1 MPSDETTTT
10 PPPRPA
16 PRAPNPSSA
25 SPILLLAT
33 LLDNY
38 VRGTPEPEHEPNPIR
53 QCFQTTESI
62 HGTVVRVFHHVTYPI
77 AFVCAFLYHIIRYA
91 KEKNTDSFYSSDTY
105 DTAFQPSTPAFA
117 SDQDSAPH
125 LVSRRTK
132 SSRTVSHQRHGV
144 CTDER

>member
-1 MPSDETTTT
+1 M
-10 PPPRPA
+10 
-16 PRAPNPSSA
+16 

-91 KEKNTDSFYSSDTY
+91 KEKNEPSFYSSD
-105 DTAFQPSTPAFA
+105 
-117 SDQDSAPH
+117 SDIDGKKPFSSSYKDSAPH
-125 LVSRRTK
+125 LVS
-132 SSRTVSHQRHGV
+132 GGA
-144 CTDER
+144 